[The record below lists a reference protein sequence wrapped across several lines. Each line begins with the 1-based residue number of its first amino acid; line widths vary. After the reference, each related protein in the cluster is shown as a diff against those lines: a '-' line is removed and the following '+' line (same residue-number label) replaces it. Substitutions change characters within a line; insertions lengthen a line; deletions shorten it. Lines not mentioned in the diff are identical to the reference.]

1 MLTRRL
7 FNLLLGST
15 AVSGWLARNAESGTA
30 YRPMFD
36 FCIAGGHYH
45 ALPEVLDELRPGVL
59 LELVRE
65 PDNPYD
71 ANAIA
76 VHWRGRRV
84 GYVPREANAGVARM
98 MDEGLPARAVVIG
111 TLTVD
116 DEWELPDDLRFT
128 DVAAGDPVLRL
139 EVAVRRV

>member
-7 FNLLLGST
+7 FNLLLGSS
-15 AVSGWLARNAESGTA
+15 ALSGWLVRKSEAREA
-30 YRPMFD
+30 YQPLFD
-36 FCIAGGHYH
+36 FCIAGGYYH

-76 VHWRGRRV
+76 VHWQGRRV
-84 GYVPREANAGVARM
+84 GYVPREANTEVARM

-111 TLTVD
+111 TLTAE
-116 DEWELPDDLRFT
+116 DEWDMPDDLRFT
-128 DVAAGDPVLRL
+128 DAAAGDPVLRL
-139 EVAVRRV
+139 EVAVRRA

>member
-7 FNLLLGST
+7 FNLLLGSS
-15 AVSGWLARNAESGTA
+15 ALSGWLARRAEARTT
-30 YRPMFD
+30 YQPLFE
-36 FCIAGGHYH
+36 FCIAGGYYH
-45 ALPEVLDELRPGVL
+45 ALPEVLDELRPGVS

-84 GYVPREANAGVARM
+84 GYVPREANAEVARM
-98 MDEGLPARAVVIG
+98 MDNGALARAVVIG
-111 TLTVD
+111 AISPED
-116 DEWELPDDLRFT
+116 AWDIPDDLRFT
-128 DVAAGDPVLRL
+128 DFDAGDPVLRL
-139 EVAVRRV
+139 EVAVRKA